1 MTTAAYLKAKHVS
14 SHVLLE
20 PTIVIIEVEKSVIV
34 IVSLW
39 SDDMD
44 IRPIEF
50 LETVTLEVLMKETVH
65 FDQLRH

>member
-1 MTTAAYLKAKHVS
+1 M
-14 SHVLLE
+14 
-20 PTIVIIEVEKSVIV
+20 IIEVEKSVIV

-50 LETVTLEVLMKETVH
+50 LETATLEVLMKETVH
-65 FDQLRH
+65 FDQLRHWQKADVNKRLLIDLFYPNH